1 MNLITNILI
10 ITYINYSFDLSNFSL
25 YLLIFG
31 VIYPYFEYFITIFFK
46 NKLLVNNKLFHSVII
61 LSIINMIVSFLI
73 LKYYK
78 ENFFE
83 IFAITTLGS
92 FIHLFC
98 DLLKTKTLYLLYPFK
113 KQFYIGVIDYF
124 DYYINTT
131 LLLSIFL
138 VILDIINLYFIPFL
152 VILFYVSIKWLIKQ
166 YLQKKFDEIKQ
177 YEHIIVLPTFFLK
190 VWEIIVIK
198 ENTLIF
204 IQQELFNKE
213 YSSVR
218 TFHNNLSKE
227 TNDILEEKSK
237 IYKYFKNEFKY
248 FYQFETKKGNSTI
261 VNVFDLISFF
271 HLFKK
276 EQYFYTAILKD
287 NKIKERINI

>member
-10 ITYINYSFDLSNFSL
+10 ITYINYSFNLSDFAL
-25 YLLIFG
+25 YLFIFG

-46 NKLLVNNKLFHSVII
+46 NKLLINNKLLHSMPI
-61 LSIINMIVSFLI
+61 LIIINLIASFIV

-78 ENFFE
+78 GSFFE
-83 IFAITTLGS
+83 IFAIITFGS

-98 DLLKTKTLYLLYPFK
+98 DLLKTKTLHLIYPFK
-113 KQFYIGVIDYF
+113 KQFYIGVVDYF
-124 DYYINTT
+124 DYYINSI
-131 LLLSIFL
+131 LLFSIFL
-138 VILDIINLYFIPFL
+138 VILDIINLYFIPFI

-177 YEHIIVLPTFFLK
+177 YEHVIVLPTFFLK

-213 YSSVR
+213 YSSVK

-227 TNDILEEKSK
+227 TNDMLEEKSK
-237 IYKYFKNEFKY
+237 IYRYFKTEFKY